1 MMQIIG
7 PAKTFIKFEE
17 KICLNMKTNTP
28 GAKKNVLRKSSKA
41 NRNGKKSSSTCIP
54 GETCTFSSKRQAAY
68 KCFFPLLL
76 LRMLIVKIFEK
87 LKHFENTFEL
97 LHLRI
102 FMLWRSC
109 SGESVPL
116 VDGERNFYERQVSL
130 KMDKLIKINGN

>member
-1 MMQIIG
+1 
-7 PAKTFIKFEE
+7 
-17 KICLNMKTNTP
+17 
-28 GAKKNVLRKSSKA
+28 
-41 NRNGKKSSSTCIP
+41 
-54 GETCTFSSKRQAAY
+54 
-68 KCFFPLLL
+68 
-76 LRMLIVKIFEK
+76 MLIVKIFEK

-116 VDGERNFYERQVSL
+116 VGGERNFYERQVSL

>member
-1 MMQIIG
+1 M
-7 PAKTFIKFEE
+7 TERLRCFSFH
-17 KICLNMKTNTP
+17 T
-28 GAKKNVLRKSSKA
+28 KK
-41 NRNGKKSSSTCIP
+41 
-54 GETCTFSSKRQAAY
+54 Q
-68 KCFFPLLL
+68 
-76 LRMLIVKIFEK
+76 
-87 LKHFENTFEL
+87 KHFENTFEL